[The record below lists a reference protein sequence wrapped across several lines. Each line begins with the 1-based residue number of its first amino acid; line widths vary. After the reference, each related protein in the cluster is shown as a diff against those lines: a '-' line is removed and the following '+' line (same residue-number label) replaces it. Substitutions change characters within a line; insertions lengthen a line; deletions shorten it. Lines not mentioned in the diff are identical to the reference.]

1 MIEEE
6 IVTMADNGEK
16 GQQQQTQQQFSES
29 KYALDGIQMW
39 LNNRP
44 LEAEEYFRRR
54 KSSLQVEA
62 GYTFLSFLVRTASSV
77 YFIIRRPMGQFTIG
91 GAVLPNY

>member
-1 MIEEE
+1 
-6 IVTMADNGEK
+6 MAEK
-16 GQQQQTQQQFSES
+16 SEKVEQFSES

-54 KSSLQVEA
+54 KTSLQVEA
-62 GYTFLSFLVRTASSV
+62 GYTFLSFLVS
-77 YFIIRRPMGQFTIG
+77 YK
-91 GAVLPNY
+91 